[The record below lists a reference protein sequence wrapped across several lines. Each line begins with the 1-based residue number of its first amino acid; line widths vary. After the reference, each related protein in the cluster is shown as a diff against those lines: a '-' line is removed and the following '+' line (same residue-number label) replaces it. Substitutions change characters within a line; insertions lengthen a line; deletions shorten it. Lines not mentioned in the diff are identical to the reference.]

1 GIRYMRLLL
10 LGILIAA
17 VLIFVLRFASDA
29 MKKKNCT
36 GASTGRFMY
45 SDCIES
51 PNPQRMRSLW
61 VPIYEFAVG
70 DMMYLV
76 RSSKTGPG
84 EKSFPAE
91 AKVIYDVNDPELC
104 FVNGSKGKVI
114 SKYSD
119 PKLVKKEE
127 DPWNEYYDVR

>member
-1 GIRYMRLLL
+1 MRLLL

-45 SDCIES
+45 SDCVES

-76 RSSKTGPG
+76 RSGKTGPG
-84 EKSFPAE
+84 ERSFPAE
-91 AKVIYDVNDPELC
+91 AKVIYDAKNPEIC
-104 FVNGSKGKVI
+104 FVDGVRGKVI

-119 PKLVKKEE
+119 PNFVKKEE
-127 DPWNEYYDVR
+127 DPWNEYYNV

>member
-1 GIRYMRLLL
+1 MRLLL

-70 DMMYLV
+70 AMMYLV

-84 EKSFPAE
+84 EKSFLAE

>member
-1 GIRYMRLLL
+1 MRLLL
-10 LGILIAA
+10 FGILIAV
-17 VLIFVLRFASDA
+17 VLIFVLRFVSDA
-29 MKKKNCT
+29 MKKKKCT
-36 GASTGRFMY
+36 GVSIGRFMY
-45 SDCIES
+45 SDCVES

-61 VPIYEFAVG
+61 IPIYEFAVG

-84 EKSFPAE
+84 ERSFPAE
-91 AKVIYDVNDPELC
+91 AKVIYDVNNPDLC
-104 FVNGSKGKVI
+104 FVNGAKGKVI

-119 PKLVKKEE
+119 PKLVKKED